1 MNVNKFIV
9 YSLANIFRT
18 PPTTTQHNFSSKST
32 FANRRVPQIDEL
44 PITTIHINHLSYAKK
59 AMIWINSSELWVVSE
74 LDLDRIQHL
83 RFSLTEVKQAMT
95 TSHLTV
101 TIDLLAYFNMKYVT
115 NSYKNEFLKIW
126 IVKNAI
132 FRPLNV
138 RFLLKVTKSGN
149 LVKSLS
155 NVSRFINFIYNY
167 EMLLSWN
174 LFNVSPSPPKS
185 VKSCLKSMFI
195 AFLFSQIRNWMKRHE
210 HN

>member
-101 TIDLLAYFNMKYVT
+101 TIGLLGYRLMDYGHFHQYSIWNVK
-115 NSYKNEFLKIW
+115 NSYIHEFIKIW
-126 IVKNAI
+126 MVKNAI
-132 FRPLNV
+132 FKPLNV
-138 RFLLKVTKSGN
+138 RFSWKLPNLK
-149 LVKSLS
+149 
-155 NVSRFINFIYNY
+155 
-167 EMLLSWN
+167 M
-174 LFNVSPSPPKS
+174 
-185 VKSCLKSMFI
+185 
-195 AFLFSQIRNWMKRHE
+195 
-210 HN
+210 